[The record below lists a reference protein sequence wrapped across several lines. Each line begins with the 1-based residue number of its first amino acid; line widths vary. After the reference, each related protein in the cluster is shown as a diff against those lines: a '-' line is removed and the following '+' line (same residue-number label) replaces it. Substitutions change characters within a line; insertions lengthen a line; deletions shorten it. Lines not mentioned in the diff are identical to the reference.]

1 MANATDDKII
11 RAATELFA
19 ARGYAAVG
27 TKDIARRAG
36 VNESTLFR
44 VFGGKRQVF
53 DAVMR
58 SLYQTLIPAE
68 EVKRMMAAP
77 DFEQAMRE
85 FADRLTRLYT
95 QNYIRITVAVV
106 IELKRPSAHVRNV
119 SSPIYAPVLRR
130 IAREMRA
137 GTLRKMPPGR
147 ALRGLAFMIYAHAF
161 TSALFGSEYRKLMAM
176 RDDETGDYVDIWLN
190 GLKPNSN
197 ASADLQ

>member
-119 SSPIYAPVLRR
+119 SSPI
-130 IAREMRA
+130 
-137 GTLRKMPPGR
+137 
-147 ALRGLAFMIYAHAF
+147 
-161 TSALFGSEYRKLMAM
+161 
-176 RDDETGDYVDIWLN
+176 
-190 GLKPNSN
+190 
-197 ASADLQ
+197 